1 MKMTINDYIALV
13 DNNPFTNADFMENG
27 YTPLNDAT
35 FQSVLSDYIS
45 FNHGNLD
52 IRYTLE
58 DSVLK
63 NPSIIQ
69 NAIVNW
75 YNTHKYQYEK
85 LYNTTLLKYEPL
97 QNYDRTE
104 EVTDNTE
111 RIGTDDTTF
120 GSRTDT
126 STVNNT
132 TNIGAQDNTNT
143 DNETT
148 KIGAINTE
156 TNSSTSKKGS
166 ESNEKEVAPYDAE
179 TYYNQEKDTL
189 SFNNRTDTNESTTTT
204 NARTDTRTNTNTEKV
219 GARKDTTESS
229 TSNTFGG
236 HTDATSRNENETY
249 THKSHMYGNIGVTTS
264 QQMLQS
270 EREVAYF
277 NFVSIVAHDIIKLI
291 AICIY

>member
-1 MKMTINDYIALV
+1 MTINDYIVLV
-13 DNNPFTNADFMENG
+13 GSNPFTNANFITNG
-27 YTPLNDAT
+27 YAPINDTT

-45 FNHGNLD
+45 FNHGNLN

-58 DSVLK
+58 DSVTN
-63 NPSIIQ
+63 NPSILQ
-69 NAIVNW
+69 NIIVNW
-75 YNTHKYQYEK
+75 YNTHKYQYET

-104 EVTDNTE
+104 EITDTTERNGTDNTN
-111 RIGTDDTTF
+111 F

-126 STVNNT
+126 SIVNNT

-143 DNETT
+143 DDETT
-148 KIGAINTE
+148 KIGVINTE

-189 SFNNRTDTNESTTTT
+189 SFTNRSDTNNSTTTT

-229 TSNTFGG
+229 TSNTFGE
-236 HTDATSRNENETY
+236 HTDATNRNENETY
-249 THKSHMYGNIGVTTS
+249 THSSHIYGNIGVTTS

>member
-1 MKMTINDYIALV
+1 MTINDYITLV
-13 DNNPFTNADFMENG
+13 GSNPFTNADFIVNG
-27 YTPLNDAT
+27 YAPLNDAT

-45 FNHGNLD
+45 FNHGELN
-52 IRYTLE
+52 IRYRLE
-58 DSVLK
+58 DSVLE

-69 NAIVNW
+69 NIIVNL
-75 YNTHKYQYEK
+75 YNANKYKYET

-104 EVTDNTE
+104 EVTDTTE
-111 RIGTDDTTF
+111 RTGSDNTTF

-126 STVNNT
+126 INTNNT
-132 TNIGAQDNTNT
+132 TNIGAQDNTST

-148 KIGAINTE
+148 KIGTIKTE
-156 TNSSTSKKGS
+156 TNSNTSKKGS
-166 ESNEKEVAPYDAE
+166 ESNEKEVAPYDNE
-179 TYYNQEKDTL
+179 TYYNQEKNTL
-189 SFNNRTDTNESTTTT
+189 NFTNRTDENNSTTTT
-204 NARTDTRTNTNTEKV
+204 DARTDTRTNNSTEKL

-236 HTDATSRNENETY
+236 HTDATNRNENETY

-264 QQMLQS
+264 QQMLES

>member
-1 MKMTINDYIALV
+1 MTINDYIVLV
-13 DNNPFTNADFMENG
+13 GNNPFTNADFITNG
-27 YTPLNDAT
+27 YAPLNDTT

-45 FNHGNLD
+45 FNHGNLN

-58 DSVLK
+58 DSVIN
-63 NPSIIQ
+63 NPSILQ
-69 NAIVNW
+69 NVIVNW
-75 YNTHKYQYEK
+75 YNSHKYQYET
-85 LYNTTLLKYEPL
+85 LYKTTLLKYEPL
-97 QNYDRTE
+97 QNYNRTE
-104 EVTDNTE
+104 EVEDTTNRT
-111 RIGTDDTTF
+111 GTDDTTF

-126 STVNNT
+126 STTNNT

-148 KIGAINTE
+148 KIGKINTE

-179 TYYNQEKDTL
+179 TYYNQEKNTL
-189 SFNNRTDTNESTTTT
+189 SFTNRSDTNESTTTT
-204 NARTDTRTNTNTEKV
+204 DARTDTRTNTNTEKV
-219 GARKDTTESS
+219 GARIDTTESS

-236 HTDATSRNENETY
+236 HTDATNRNENETY
-249 THKSHMYGNIGVTTS
+249 AHTSHIYGNIGVTTS
-264 QQMLQS
+264 QQMLEA

-277 NFVSIVAHDIIKLI
+277 NFVSMVAHDIIKLI

>member
-1 MKMTINDYIALV
+1 MTINDYITLV
-13 DNNPFTNADFMENG
+13 NANPFTNEDFMTKG
-27 YTPLNDAT
+27 YAPLNDTT

-45 FNHGNLD
+45 FNHGELN
-52 IRYTLE
+52 IRYRLE
-58 DSVLK
+58 DYVLE

-69 NAIVNW
+69 NIIENL
-75 YNTHKYQYEK
+75 YNANKYKYET

-97 QNYDRTE
+97 QNYNRTE
-104 EVTDNTE
+104 EVEDTTN
-111 RIGTDDTTF
+111 RSGTNDTTF
-120 GSRTDT
+120 GSRIDT
-126 STVNNT
+126 NTTNNT

-156 TNSSTSKKGS
+156 TNSSTSKKGN
-166 ESNEKEVAPYDAE
+166 ETNEKEIAPYDSE

-204 NARTDTRTNTNTEKV
+204 NARTDTRTNTNTEQV

-229 TSNTFGG
+229 MSNTFGE

-249 THKSHMYGNIGVTTS
+249 THSSHMYGNIGVTTS

>member
-13 DNNPFTNADFMENG
+13 GNNPFTNSDFMENG

-58 DSVLK
+58 EDVLK
-63 NPSIIQ
+63 NPCIIQ
-69 NAIVNW
+69 NAVVNW
-75 YNTHKYQYEK
+75 YNTHKYQYET

-104 EVTDNTE
+104 EVE
-111 RIGTDDTTF
+111 DTTNRTGTNDTIF
-120 GSRTDT
+120 GSHTDT
-126 STVNNT
+126 STANNT

-143 DNETT
+143 DDETT

-156 TNSSTSKKGS
+156 TNSSTSKNGS
-166 ESNEKEVAPYDAE
+166 ESNEKEVAPYDSE
-179 TYYNQEKDTL
+179 TYYKQEKDTL
-189 SFNNRTDTNESTTTT
+189 SFTKRTDTNNSTTTT

-219 GARKDTTESS
+219 GARTDSNESS
-229 TSNTFGG
+229 TSNTFGER
-236 HTDATSRNENETY
+236 TDATSRNENETY
-249 THKSHMYGNIGVTTS
+249 THKSHIYGNIGITTS

-270 EREVAYF
+270 QREVAYF

>member
-1 MKMTINDYIALV
+1 MTINDYITLV
-13 DNNPFTNADFMENG
+13 GSNPFTNSDFMSNG
-27 YTPLNDAT
+27 YVPLNDVT

-45 FNHGNLD
+45 FNHGELN
-52 IRYTLE
+52 IRYILE
-58 DSVLK
+58 DSVLE

-69 NAIVNW
+69 NAVVNW
-75 YNTHKYQYEK
+75 YNTHKYQYET

-111 RIGTDDTTF
+111 RTGTGGTTF
-120 GSRTDT
+120 GSRTET
-126 STVNNT
+126 STTNNT

-148 KIGAINTE
+148 KIGTINTK

-166 ESNEKEVAPYDAE
+166 ESNEKEVAPYDTE
-179 TYYNQEKDTL
+179 TYYNQEKNTL
-189 SFNNRTDTNESTTTT
+189 SFTDRTDTNTSTTTT
-204 NARTDTRTNTNTEKV
+204 DARTDTRTNNSTEKV
-219 GARKDTTESS
+219 GAREDTTKGS
-229 TSNTFGG
+229 TSNTFGE
-236 HTDATSRNENETY
+236 HTDSTSKNENETY

-264 QQMLQS
+264 QQMLES

>member
-1 MKMTINDYIALV
+1 MTINDYIVLV
-13 DNNPFTNADFMENG
+13 GSNPFTNTDFITNG
-27 YTPLNDAT
+27 YAPLNDTT
-35 FQSVLSDYIS
+35 FQSALSDYIS
-45 FNHGNLD
+45 FNHGELN
-52 IRYTLE
+52 IRCRLE
-58 DSVLK
+58 DYVLK

-69 NAIVNW
+69 NIIINL
-75 YNTHKYQYEK
+75 YNANKYKYET

-97 QNYDRTE
+97 QNYDKTE

-111 RIGTDDTTF
+111 RTGTNDTIF
-120 GSRTDT
+120 GSRTDN
-126 STVNNT
+126 STTNNT
-132 TNIGAQDNTNT
+132 TNIGAQDNTNK
-143 DNETT
+143 DDETT
-148 KIGAINTE
+148 KIGVINTE

-166 ESNEKEVAPYDAE
+166 ESNEKEVAPYDSE

-189 SFNNRTDTNESTTTT
+189 SFTNRSDTNNSKTTTD
-204 NARTDTRTNTNTEKV
+204 ARTDTRTNNSTEKI
-219 GARKDTTESS
+219 GARKDTTNSS
-229 TSNTFGG
+229 TSNTFGE

-264 QQMLQS
+264 QQMLES

>member
-1 MKMTINDYIALV
+1 MTINDYIVLV
-13 DNNPFTNADFMENG
+13 GNNPFTNADFITNG
-27 YTPLNDAT
+27 YAPLNDTT

-45 FNHGNLD
+45 FNHGNLN

-58 DSVLK
+58 DPVK
-63 NPSIIQ
+63 NNPSILQ
-69 NAIVNW
+69 NIIVNW
-75 YNTHKYQYEK
+75 YNSHKYQYET

-104 EVTDNTE
+104 EITDNTE
-111 RIGTDDTTF
+111 RKGINDTTF

-126 STVNNT
+126 SIINNT

-148 KIGAINTE
+148 KIGVINTE

-189 SFNNRTDTNESTTTT
+189 SFTNRTDTNNSTTTT
-204 NARTDTRTNTNTEKV
+204 NARTDTRTNNSTEKV

-229 TSNTFGG
+229 TSNTFGE
-236 HTDATSRNENETY
+236 HTDATSRNENEKY
-249 THKSHMYGNIGVTTS
+249 THTSHMYGNIGVTTS

>member
-1 MKMTINDYIALV
+1 MTINDYIVLV
-13 DNNPFTNADFMENG
+13 GSNPFTNADFITNG
-27 YTPLNDAT
+27 YAPLNDTT

-45 FNHGNLD
+45 FNHGNLN

-58 DSVLK
+58 DSVIN
-63 NPSIIQ
+63 NPSILQ
-69 NAIVNW
+69 NVIVNW
-75 YNTHKYQYEK
+75 YNSHKYQYET
-85 LYNTTLLKYEPL
+85 LYKTTLLKYEPL
-97 QNYDRTE
+97 QNYNRTE
-104 EVTDNTE
+104 EVEDTTNRT
-111 RIGTDDTTF
+111 GTDDTTF

-126 STVNNT
+126 STTNNT
-132 TNIGAQDNTNT
+132 TNIGEQNNANT

-148 KIGAINTE
+148 KIGNINTE

-189 SFNNRTDTNESTTTT
+189 SFTNRTDTNNSTTTT
-204 NARTDTRTNTNTEKV
+204 NARTDTRTNNSTEKV
-219 GARKDTTESS
+219 GARIDTTESS

-236 HTDATSRNENETY
+236 HTDATSKNENESY
-249 THKSHMYGNIGVTTS
+249 THTSHMYGNIGVTTS

>member
-1 MKMTINDYIALV
+1 MTINDYITLV
-13 DNNPFTNADFMENG
+13 GSNPFTNADFIVNG
-27 YTPLNDAT
+27 YAPLNDAT

-45 FNHGNLD
+45 FNHGELN
-52 IRYTLE
+52 IRYRLE
-58 DSVLK
+58 DSVLE

-69 NAIVNW
+69 NIIVNL
-75 YNTHKYQYEK
+75 YNANKYKYET

-104 EVTDNTE
+104 EVTDTTE
-111 RIGTDDTTF
+111 RTGSDNTTF

-126 STVNNT
+126 INTNNT
-132 TNIGAQDNTNT
+132 TNIGAQDNTST

-148 KIGAINTE
+148 KIGTIKTE
-156 TNSSTSKKGS
+156 TNSNTSKKGS
-166 ESNEKEVAPYDAE
+166 ESNEKEVAPYDNE
-179 TYYNQEKDTL
+179 TYYNQEKNTL
-189 SFNNRTDTNESTTTT
+189 NFTNRTDENNSTTTT
-204 NARTDTRTNTNTEKV
+204 DARTDTRTNNSTEKL

-236 HTDATSRNENETY
+236 HTDATNRNENETY
-249 THKSHMYGNIGVTTS
+249 THKSHIYGNIGVTTS
-264 QQMLQS
+264 QQMLES

>member
-1 MKMTINDYIALV
+1 MKMTINDYIELV
-13 DNNPFTNADFMENG
+13 GNNPFTNADFMSNG
-27 YTPLNDAT
+27 YAPLNDTT

-58 DSVLK
+58 DCVLK

-69 NAIVNW
+69 NAVVNW

-97 QNYDRTE
+97 HNYDRTE
-104 EVTDNTE
+104 EILDETE
-111 RIGTDDTTF
+111 RIGTNDTTF

-126 STVNNT
+126 SIINNT
-132 TNIGAQDNTNT
+132 TNIGAQDNINR

-148 KIGAINTE
+148 EIGTIITE

-189 SFNNRTDTNESTTTT
+189 SFTNRSDTNNSTTTT
-204 NARTDTRTNTNTEKV
+204 DARTDTRTNNSTEKI
-219 GARKDTTESS
+219 GAREDITKGS
-229 TSNTFGG
+229 TSNTFGE

-249 THKSHMYGNIGVTTS
+249 THKSRMYGNIGVTTS

>member
-1 MKMTINDYIALV
+1 MTINDYIALV
-13 DNNPFTNADFMENG
+13 GDNPFTNEDFMTNG
-27 YTPLNDAT
+27 YTPLNDTT
-35 FQSVLSDYIS
+35 FQTTLRDYIS
-45 FNHGNLD
+45 FNHGDLE
-52 IRYTLE
+52 IRYRLE
-58 DSVLK
+58 DSALE

-69 NAIVNW
+69 NIIVNL
-75 YNTHKYQYEK
+75 YNANKYKYET

-104 EVTDNTE
+104 EITDKTERTGTDNA
-111 RIGTDDTTF
+111 TF

-126 STVNNT
+126 STANNT
-132 TNIGAQDNTNT
+132 TNIGAQDNTNK
-143 DNETT
+143 DDETT

-166 ESNEKEVAPYDAE
+166 ESNEKEVAPYDSE
-179 TYYNQEKDTL
+179 NYYKQEKDTL
-189 SFNNRTDTNESTTTT
+189 SFTNRSDTNNSTTTT
-204 NARTDTRTNTNTEKV
+204 NARTDTRTNTITEKV

-236 HTDATSRNENETY
+236 HTDATNRNENETY
-249 THKSHMYGNIGVTTS
+249 THKSHIYGNIGVTTS
-264 QQMLQS
+264 QQMLES

-277 NFVSIVAHDIIKLI
+277 NFLSIVAHDIIKLI

>member
-1 MKMTINDYIALV
+1 MTINDYIALV
-13 DNNPFTNADFMENG
+13 NANPFTNDDFMTTG
-27 YTPLNDAT
+27 YAPLNNTT
-35 FQSVLSDYIS
+35 FQATLRDYIS
-45 FNHGNLD
+45 FNHGELE
-52 IRYTLE
+52 IRYILE
-58 DSVLK
+58 NSSLE

-69 NAIVNW
+69 NIIVNL
-75 YNTHKYQYEK
+75 YNANKYKYET

-104 EVTDNTE
+104 EITDKTE
-111 RIGTDDTTF
+111 RTGTDDTTF

-126 STVNNT
+126 SKANNT
-132 TNIGAQDNTNT
+132 TNIGAQDNTNK
-143 DNETT
+143 DDETT

-166 ESNEKEVAPYDAE
+166 ESNEKEVAPYDSE
-179 TYYNQEKDTL
+179 NYYKQEKDTL
-189 SFNNRTDTNESTTTT
+189 SFTNRSDTNNSTTTT
-204 NARTDTRTNTNTEKV
+204 NARTDTRTNTITEKV

-236 HTDATSRNENETY
+236 HTDATNRNENETY

-264 QQMLQS
+264 QQMLES

>member
-1 MKMTINDYIALV
+1 MTINDYIVLV
-13 DNNPFTNADFMENG
+13 GSNPFTNADFITNG
-27 YTPLNDAT
+27 YAPLNDTT

-45 FNHGNLD
+45 FNHGNLN

-58 DSVLK
+58 DSVIN
-63 NPSIIQ
+63 NPSILQ
-69 NAIVNW
+69 NVIVNW
-75 YNTHKYQYEK
+75 YNSHKYQYET
-85 LYNTTLLKYEPL
+85 LYKTTLLKYEPL
-97 QNYDRTE
+97 QNYNRTE
-104 EVTDNTE
+104 EVEDTTS
-111 RIGTDDTTF
+111 RTGTNDTTF

-126 STVNNT
+126 STTNNT
-132 TNIGAQDNTNT
+132 TNTGAQDNTNT

-148 KIGAINTE
+148 KIGTINTE

-189 SFNNRTDTNESTTTT
+189 SFTNRTDTNTSATTTD
-204 NARTDTRTNTNTEKV
+204 ARTDTRTNNSTEKI
-219 GARKDTTESS
+219 GARIDTTESS

-249 THKSHMYGNIGVTTS
+249 THTSHMYGNIGVTTS

-277 NFVSIVAHDIIKLI
+277 NFVSIVARDIIKLI

>member
-1 MKMTINDYIALV
+1 MTINDYIALI
-13 DNNPFTNADFMENG
+13 NANPFTNDDFMTNG
-27 YTPLNDAT
+27 YAPLNDIS
-35 FQSVLSDYIS
+35 FQKTLRDYIS
-45 FNHGNLD
+45 FNHGDLE
-52 IRYTLE
+52 IRYRLE
-58 DSVLK
+58 DSALE
-63 NPSIIQ
+63 NPSIIK
-69 NAIVNW
+69 NIIVNL
-75 YNTHKYQYEK
+75 YNANKYKYET

-111 RIGTDDTTF
+111 RTGTDDTTF

-126 STVNNT
+126 STANNT
-132 TNIGAQDNTNT
+132 TNIGAQDNTNK
-143 DNETT
+143 DDETT

-166 ESNEKEVAPYDAE
+166 ESNEKEVAPYDSE
-179 TYYNQEKDTL
+179 NYYKQEKDTL
-189 SFNNRTDTNESTTTT
+189 SFTNRSDTNNSTTTT
-204 NARTDTRTNTNTEKV
+204 NARTDTRTNTITEKM

-229 TSNTFGG
+229 MSNTFGE
-236 HTDATSRNENETY
+236 HTDSTNRNENETY

-264 QQMLQS
+264 QQMLES
-270 EREVAYF
+270 ERKVAYF

>member
-1 MKMTINDYIALV
+1 MTINDYIALV
-13 DNNPFTNADFMENG
+13 GTNPFTNEDFMSNG
-27 YTPLNDAT
+27 YTPLNDTT
-35 FQSVLSDYIS
+35 FQTTLRDYIS
-45 FNHGNLD
+45 FNHGDLE
-52 IRYTLE
+52 IRYRLE
-58 DSVLK
+58 DSVLE

-69 NAIVNW
+69 NIIVNL
-75 YNTHKYQYEK
+75 YNANKYKYET

-97 QNYDRTE
+97 QNYDKTE

-111 RIGTDDTTF
+111 RTGTNDTTF

-126 STVNNT
+126 STTNNT
-132 TNIGAQDNTNT
+132 TNIGAQDNTNK
-143 DNETT
+143 DEETT

-166 ESNEKEVAPYDAE
+166 ESNEKEVAPYDSE
-179 TYYNQEKDTL
+179 SYYKQEKDTL
-189 SFNNRTDTNESTTTT
+189 SFTNRSDTNNSKTTTD
-204 NARTDTRTNTNTEKV
+204 ARTDTRTNNSTEKL
-219 GARKDTTESS
+219 GAREDTTRGS
-229 TSNTFGG
+229 TSNTFGE
-236 HTDATSRNENETY
+236 HTDATSKNENETY

-264 QQMLQS
+264 QQMLES

>member
-1 MKMTINDYIALV
+1 MTINDYIVLV
-13 DNNPFTNADFMENG
+13 GNNPFTNADFITNG
-27 YTPLNDAT
+27 YAPLNDPT

-45 FNHGNLD
+45 FNHGNLN

-58 DSVLK
+58 DQVIN
-63 NPSIIQ
+63 NPSILQ
-69 NAIVNW
+69 NVIVNW
-75 YNTHKYQYEK
+75 YNSHKYQYET
-85 LYNTTLLKYEPL
+85 LYKTTLLKYEPL
-97 QNYDRTE
+97 QNYNRTE
-104 EVTDNTE
+104 EVEDTTNKT
-111 RIGTDDTTF
+111 GSDDTTF

-126 STVNNT
+126 STTNNT

-148 KIGAINTE
+148 KIGKINTE

-189 SFNNRTDTNESTTTT
+189 SFTNRTDTNESTTTT
-204 NARTDTRTNTNTEKV
+204 DARTDTRTNTNTEKV
-219 GARKDTTESS
+219 GARIDTTESS

-249 THKSHMYGNIGVTTS
+249 THTSHMYGNIGVTTS
-264 QQMLQS
+264 QQMLAS

>member
-1 MKMTINDYIALV
+1 MTINDYIALV
-13 DNNPFTNADFMENG
+13 SANPFTNEDFMTNG
-27 YTPLNDAT
+27 YTPLNDTT
-35 FQSVLSDYIS
+35 FQTTLRDYIS
-45 FNHGNLD
+45 FNHGDLE
-52 IRYTLE
+52 IRYRLE
-58 DSVLK
+58 DSALE

-69 NAIVNW
+69 NIIVNL
-75 YNTHKYQYEK
+75 YNANKYKYET

-104 EVTDNTE
+104 EITDKTE
-111 RIGTDDTTF
+111 RTGTNDTTF

-126 STVNNT
+126 STTNNT

-148 KIGAINTE
+148 KIGTINTE
-156 TNSSTSKKGS
+156 TNSTTSKKGS
-166 ESNEKEVAPYDAE
+166 ESNEKEVAPYDSE
-179 TYYNQEKDTL
+179 NYYKQEKDTL
-189 SFNNRTDTNESTTTT
+189 SFTNRSDTNNSTTTT
-204 NARTDTRTNTNTEKV
+204 NARTDTRTNTITEKV

-229 TSNTFGG
+229 MSNTFGG

-264 QQMLQS
+264 QQMLES

-277 NFVSIVAHDIIKLI
+277 NFVSIVAHDIIRRI

>member
-1 MKMTINDYIALV
+1 MTINDYIVLV
-13 DNNPFTNADFMENG
+13 GSNPFTNADFITNG
-27 YTPLNDAT
+27 YAPLNDTT

-45 FNHGNLD
+45 FNHGNLN

-58 DSVLK
+58 DTVIN
-63 NPSIIQ
+63 NPSILQ
-69 NAIVNW
+69 NIIVNW
-75 YNTHKYQYEK
+75 YNSHKYQYET
-85 LYNTTLLKYEPL
+85 LYKTTLLKYEPL
-97 QNYDRTE
+97 QNYNRTE
-104 EVTDNTE
+104 EIEDTTS
-111 RIGTDDTTF
+111 RTGTNDTTF

-126 STVNNT
+126 STTNNT
-132 TNIGAQDNTNT
+132 TNTGAQDNTNT

-148 KIGAINTE
+148 KIGKINTE

-189 SFNNRTDTNESTTTT
+189 SFTNRTDTNTSATTTD
-204 NARTDTRTNTNTEKV
+204 ARTDTRTNNSTEKI
-219 GARKDTTESS
+219 GARIDTTESS

-236 HTDATSRNENETY
+236 HIDATSRNENETY
-249 THKSHMYGNIGVTTS
+249 THTSHMYGNIGVTTS

>member
-1 MKMTINDYIALV
+1 MTINDYIVLV
-13 DNNPFTNADFMENG
+13 GSNPFTNADFIVNG
-27 YTPLNDAT
+27 YAPLNDTT

-45 FNHGNLD
+45 FNHGNLN

-58 DSVLK
+58 DSVTN
-63 NPSIIQ
+63 NPSILQ
-69 NAIVNW
+69 NVIVNW
-75 YNTHKYQYEK
+75 YNSHKYQYET

-97 QNYDRTE
+97 QNYNRTE
-104 EVTDNTE
+104 EVEDTTNRT
-111 RIGTDDTTF
+111 GMNDTTF

-126 STVNNT
+126 STTNNT

-148 KIGAINTE
+148 KIGTINTE
-156 TNSSTSKKGS
+156 TNSSTSKNGS

-189 SFNNRTDTNESTTTT
+189 SFTNRTDTNTSATTTD
-204 NARTDTRTNTNTEKV
+204 ARTDTRTNTTTEKV
-219 GARKDTTESS
+219 GARQDTTESS

-249 THKSHMYGNIGVTTS
+249 THNSHIVGNIGVTTS
-264 QQMLQS
+264 QQMLES

>member
-1 MKMTINDYIALV
+1 MTINDYIALI
-13 DNNPFTNADFMENG
+13 DNNPFTNSDFMVNG
-27 YTPLNDAT
+27 YTPLNDVT
-35 FQSVLSDYIS
+35 FQSVLTDYIS
-45 FNHGNLD
+45 FSHGELD
-52 IRYTLE
+52 IRYRLE
-58 DSVLK
+58 ESVLK

-69 NAIVNW
+69 NIIVNL
-75 YNTHKYQYEK
+75 YNANKYKYET

-104 EVTDNTE
+104 EVEDTTNRT
-111 RIGTDDTTF
+111 GTNDTTF
-120 GSRTDT
+120 GSHTDT
-126 STVNNT
+126 STANNT
-132 TNIGAQDNTNT
+132 TSVGGQENTNT

-156 TNSSTSKKGS
+156 TNSSTSKNGS

-179 TYYNQEKDTL
+179 TYYKQEKDTL
-189 SFNNRTDTNESTTTT
+189 SFTKRTDTNNSTTTT

-219 GARKDTTESS
+219 GARTDSNESS
-229 TSNTFGG
+229 TSNIYGER
-236 HTDATSRNENETY
+236 TDATSRNENETY

-264 QQMLQS
+264 QQMLES

>member
-1 MKMTINDYIALV
+1 MTINDYIVLV
-13 DNNPFTNADFMENG
+13 GNNPFTNADFITNG
-27 YTPLNDAT
+27 YAPLNDTT

-45 FNHGNLD
+45 FNHGNLN
-52 IRYTLE
+52 IRCTLE
-58 DSVLK
+58 DSVIN
-63 NPSIIQ
+63 NPSILQ
-69 NAIVNW
+69 NVIVNW
-75 YNTHKYQYEK
+75 YNTHKYQYET
-85 LYNTTLLKYEPL
+85 LYKTTLLKYEPL
-97 QNYDRTE
+97 QNYNRTE
-104 EVTDNTE
+104 EVEDTTS
-111 RIGTDDTTF
+111 RTGTDDTTF

-126 STVNNT
+126 STTNNT
-132 TNIGAQDNTNT
+132 TNTGAQDNTNT

-148 KIGAINTE
+148 KIGTINTK

-189 SFNNRTDTNESTTTT
+189 SFTNRTDTNTSATTTD
-204 NARTDTRTNTNTEKV
+204 ARTDTRTNNSTEKI
-219 GARKDTTESS
+219 GARIDTTESS
-229 TSNTFGG
+229 TSNIFGG

-249 THKSHMYGNIGVTTS
+249 THTSHMYGNIGVTTS
-264 QQMLQS
+264 QQMLVS

>member
-1 MKMTINDYIALV
+1 MTINDYITLV
-13 DNNPFTNADFMENG
+13 GSNPFTNADFISNG
-27 YTPLNDAT
+27 YAPLNDTT

-45 FNHGNLD
+45 FNNGELN
-52 IRYTLE
+52 IRYRLEDFTLE
-58 DSVLK
+58 

-69 NAIVNW
+69 NIIVNL
-75 YNTHKYQYEK
+75 YNANKYKYET

-104 EVTDNTE
+104 EVTDSTE
-111 RIGTDDTTF
+111 RTGTDDTTF
-120 GSRTDT
+120 GSRTDI
-126 STVNNT
+126 STANNT
-132 TNIGAQDNTNT
+132 TNIGAQDNTNK
-143 DNETT
+143 DDETT

-166 ESNEKEVAPYDAE
+166 ESNEKEVAPYDSE
-179 TYYNQEKDTL
+179 NYYKQEKDTL
-189 SFNNRTDTNESTTTT
+189 SFTNRSDTNNSTTIT
-204 NARTDTRTNTNTEKV
+204 NARTDTRTNNSTEKI

-236 HTDATSRNENETY
+236 HTDATNRNENETY

-264 QQMLQS
+264 QQMLES

>member
-1 MKMTINDYIALV
+1 MTINDYIAQV
-13 DNNPFTNADFMENG
+13 GSNPFTNADFMETG
-27 YTPLNDAT
+27 YAPLNDTT

-45 FNHGNLD
+45 FNYGELN
-52 IRYTLE
+52 IRYRLE
-58 DSVLK
+58 DSVLE

-69 NAIVNW
+69 NIIVNL
-75 YNTHKYQYEK
+75 YNANKYKYET

-104 EVTDNTE
+104 EVSDSTE
-111 RIGTDDTTF
+111 RTGTDDTTF

-132 TNIGAQDNTNT
+132 TNIGAQDNTNK
-143 DNETT
+143 DDETI

-166 ESNEKEVAPYDAE
+166 ESNEKEVAPYDSE
-179 TYYNQEKDTL
+179 SYYNQEKDTL
-189 SFNNRTDTNESTTTT
+189 SFTNRSDTNNSTTTT
-204 NARTDTRTNTNTEKV
+204 NARTDTRTNTTTEKI
-219 GARKDTTESS
+219 GGRKDTTESS

-264 QQMLQS
+264 QQMLES

>member
-1 MKMTINDYIALV
+1 MKMTINDYITLV
-13 DNNPFTNADFMENG
+13 GNNPFTNVDFMENG
-27 YTPLNDAT
+27 YTPLNDTT

-58 DSVLK
+58 EPVLK

-69 NAIVNW
+69 NAVVNW

-104 EVTDNTE
+104 EITDETE
-111 RIGTDDTTF
+111 RTGTGDTTF
-120 GSRTDT
+120 GSRVDT

-148 KIGAINTE
+148 KIGTINTE

-166 ESNEKEVAPYDAE
+166 ETNEKEVAPYDSE

-189 SFNNRTDTNESTTTT
+189 SFTNRSDTNNSTTTT

-219 GARKDTTESS
+219 GARKDTAESS

-249 THKSHMYGNIGVTTS
+249 THKSRMYGNIGVTTS

>member
-1 MKMTINDYIALV
+1 MTINDYIALISV
-13 DNNPFTNADFMENG
+13 NPFTNEDFMTNG
-27 YTPLNDAT
+27 YTPINDTT

-45 FNHGNLD
+45 FNHGELN
-52 IRYTLE
+52 IRYRLE
-58 DSVLK
+58 DSALE

-69 NAIVNW
+69 NIIVNL
-75 YNTHKYQYEK
+75 YNANKYKYET

-104 EVTDNTE
+104 EVTDKTE
-111 RIGTDDTTF
+111 RNGTDNATF

-126 STVNNT
+126 STTNNT

-148 KIGAINTE
+148 KIGTINTE
-156 TNSSTSKKGS
+156 TNSTTSKKGS
-166 ESNEKEVAPYDAE
+166 ESNEKEVAPYDSE
-179 TYYNQEKDTL
+179 NYYKQEKDTL
-189 SFNNRTDTNESTTTT
+189 SFTNRSDTNNSTTTT
-204 NARTDTRTNTNTEKV
+204 NARTDTRTNTITEKI

-236 HTDATSRNENETY
+236 HTDATSKNENETY
-249 THKSHMYGNIGVTTS
+249 THKSHIYGNIGVTTS
-264 QQMLQS
+264 QQMLES

-277 NFVSIVAHDIIKLI
+277 NFLSIVAHDIIKLI

>member
-1 MKMTINDYIALV
+1 MKMTINDYITLIG
-13 DNNPFTNADFMENG
+13 NNPFTNSDFMENG

-58 DSVLK
+58 EPVLK

-69 NAIVNW
+69 NAVVNW
-75 YNTHKYQYEK
+75 YNTHKYQYET

-104 EVTDNTE
+104 EVEDMKNIT
-111 RIGTDDTTF
+111 GTNDTTF
-120 GSRTDT
+120 GSHTDT
-126 STVNNT
+126 STANNT

-156 TNSSTSKKGS
+156 TNSSTSKNGS

-179 TYYNQEKDTL
+179 TYYKQEKDTL
-189 SFNNRTDTNESTTTT
+189 SFTKRTDTNNSTTTT
-204 NARTDTRTNTNTEKV
+204 NARTDTRINTNTENV
-219 GARKDTTESS
+219 GARTDSNESS
-229 TSNTFGG
+229 TSNIYGER
-236 HTDATSRNENETY
+236 TDATNRNENETY

-264 QQMLQS
+264 QQMLES

>member
-13 DNNPFTNADFMENG
+13 DSTPFTNVNFMTNG
-27 YTPLNDAT
+27 YAPLNDVT
-35 FQSVLSDYIS
+35 FQSVLTDYIS
-45 FNHGNLD
+45 FNHGDLN
-52 IRYTLE
+52 IRYRLE
-58 DSVLK
+58 DSALE

-69 NAIVNW
+69 NIIVNL
-75 YNTHKYQYEK
+75 YNANKYKYET

-104 EVTDNTE
+104 EVE
-111 RIGTDDTTF
+111 DTTNRTGTNDTIF
-120 GSRTDT
+120 GSHTDT
-126 STVNNT
+126 STANNT

-156 TNSSTSKKGS
+156 TNSSTSKNGS

-179 TYYNQEKDTL
+179 TFYKQEKDTL
-189 SFNNRTDTNESTTTT
+189 SFTKRTDTNNSTTTT
-204 NARTDTRTNTNTEKV
+204 NARTDTRTNTNTENV

-229 TSNTFGG
+229 TSNTFGER
-236 HTDATSRNENETY
+236 TDATSRNENETY
-249 THKSHMYGNIGVTTS
+249 THKSHMYGNIGITTS
-264 QQMLQS
+264 QKMLES

>member
-1 MKMTINDYIALV
+1 MTINDYIVLV
-13 DNNPFTNADFMENG
+13 GSNPFTNADFISNG
-27 YTPLNDAT
+27 YAPLNDTT

-45 FNHGNLD
+45 FNHGNLN

-58 DSVLK
+58 DSVIN
-63 NPSIIQ
+63 NPSILQ
-69 NAIVNW
+69 NVIVNW
-75 YNTHKYQYEK
+75 YNSHKYQYET

-97 QNYDRTE
+97 QNYNRTE
-104 EVTDNTE
+104 EITDNTE
-111 RIGTDDTTF
+111 RNGTNDTTF

-126 STVNNT
+126 STTNNT
-132 TNIGAQDNTNT
+132 TNIGEQDNTNT

-148 KIGAINTE
+148 KIGKINTE

-189 SFNNRTDTNESTTTT
+189 SFTNRTDTNESATTTD
-204 NARTDTRTNTNTEKV
+204 ARTDTRTNTNTEKV
-219 GARKDTTESS
+219 GARIDTTESS

-236 HTDATSRNENETY
+236 HTDATNRNENETY
-249 THKSHMYGNIGVTTS
+249 THTSHMYGNIGVTTS
-264 QQMLQS
+264 QQMLAS

>member
-1 MKMTINDYIALV
+1 MTINDYIALV
-13 DNNPFTNADFMENG
+13 GANPFTNADFMVNG
-27 YTPLNDAT
+27 YAPLNDTNFQAT
-35 FQSVLSDYIS
+35 LRDYIS
-45 FNHGNLD
+45 FNHGELN
-52 IRYTLE
+52 IRYRLE
-58 DSVLK
+58 DSTLE

-69 NAIVNW
+69 NIIVNL
-75 YNTHKYQYEK
+75 YNANKYKYET

-104 EVTDNTE
+104 EITDKTE

-126 STVNNT
+126 STANNT
-132 TNIGAQDNTNT
+132 TNIGAQDNTNK
-143 DNETT
+143 DEETT

-166 ESNEKEVAPYDAE
+166 ESNEKEVAPYDSE
-179 TYYNQEKDTL
+179 NYYKQEKDTL
-189 SFNNRTDTNESTTTT
+189 SFTNRSDTNNSTTKT
-204 NARTDTRTNTNTEKV
+204 NARTDTRTNTITEKV

-236 HTDATSRNENETY
+236 HTDATSINENETY

-264 QQMLQS
+264 QQMLES

>member
-1 MKMTINDYIALV
+1 MTINDYIVLV
-13 DNNPFTNADFMENG
+13 GSNPFTNADFITNG
-27 YTPLNDAT
+27 YAPLNDTT
-35 FQSVLSDYIS
+35 FQSVLSDYIT
-45 FNHGNLD
+45 FNHGNLN

-58 DSVLK
+58 DSAIN
-63 NPSIIQ
+63 NPSILQ
-69 NAIVNW
+69 NVIVNW
-75 YNTHKYQYEK
+75 YNSHKYQYET
-85 LYNTTLLKYEPL
+85 LYKTTLLKYEPL
-97 QNYDRTE
+97 QNYNRTE
-104 EVTDNTE
+104 EVEDTTS

-126 STVNNT
+126 STTNNT
-132 TNIGAQDNTNT
+132 TNTGAQDNTNT

-148 KIGAINTE
+148 KIGTINTE

-189 SFNNRTDTNESTTTT
+189 SFTNRTDTNTSATTTD
-204 NARTDTRTNTNTEKV
+204 ARTDTRTNNSTEKI
-219 GARKDTTESS
+219 GARIDTTESS

-249 THKSHMYGNIGVTTS
+249 THTSHMYGNIGVTTS
-264 QQMLQS
+264 QQMLAS